1 MCDSSSYIEDKMLSD
16 TNLCYEIK
24 MGPRTFNNKVMCT
37 RSSLKAKLCFN
48 RYVLVFI
55 LFIQIG
61 TLSGMPY
68 HKVQISSTSNAEGRS
83 PTSSSLSSYQQ
94 SSSVGDLLTSLFR
107 QTIYNRIENLLLD
120 PGRPSLVKRKII
132 DSAVRNYHNQ
142 QYSAPTPIIEE
153 VDISS
158 QHASQS
164 SEFTPSGDEKTITIA
179 SEEEIEEVLEG
190 DSVKSHDIDIS
201 TLAGKQI
208 FRYNLAIITCFK
220 IIQ

>member
-1 MCDSSSYIEDKMLSD
+1 
-16 TNLCYEIK
+16 

-37 RSSLKAKLCFN
+37 GSSLKAKFRFN

-55 LFIQIG
+55 LFIKIG
-61 TLSGMPY
+61 PLSGMPY
-68 HKVQISSTSNAEGRS
+68 HKVQMSSTSNAEGRS
-83 PTSSSLSSYQQ
+83 PASSSISSYQQ

-142 QYSAPTPIIEE
+142 QYSAPTQIIEE

-158 QHASQS
+158 QHSSQS
-164 SEFTPSGDEKTITIA
+164 SEFTASGDERTITI
-179 SEEEIEEVLEG
+179 SKEEEIEDVLKG
-190 DSVKSHDIDIS
+190 NSDKNHDIDIS

-208 FRYNLAIITCFK
+208 FSDNLATVTLFTIFITYHHYLILAVVF
-220 IIQ
+220 QVFG

>member
-1 MCDSSSYIEDKMLSD
+1 MLSD
-16 TNLCYEIK
+16 TNLCSQIK
-24 MGPRTFNNKVMCT
+24 MGPRTFNNEVMCT
-37 RSSLKAKLCFN
+37 RSSFKAKFSFN

-83 PTSSSLSSYQQ
+83 PASSSISSYQQ

-142 QYSAPTPIIEE
+142 QYTAPTPIIEE

-158 QHASQS
+158 HHVSQS
-164 SEFTPSGDEKTITIA
+164 SEIAASGDERTITI
-179 SEEEIEEVLEG
+179 SSGEEIEEVLEE
-190 DSVKSHDIDIS
+190 DFDKNHDIDIS
-201 TLAGKQI
+201 TLAGKKI
-208 FRYNLAIITCFK
+208 SRYNLAIVTCIRK
-220 IIQ
+220 

>member
-1 MCDSSSYIEDKMLSD
+1 MMSD
-16 TNLCYEIK
+16 TNLCSQIK

-37 RSSLKAKLCFN
+37 RSSLKAKFRFN

-55 LFIQIG
+55 LLIQIG

-83 PTSSSLSSYQQ
+83 PASSSISSYQQ

-158 QHASQS
+158 QHVSQS
-164 SEFTPSGDEKTITIA
+164 SELTASGDEKRITIS
-179 SEEEIEEVLEG
+179 SEMEIEEVLEG
-190 DSVKSHDIDIS
+190 NSDKNHDIDIS

-208 FRYNLAIITCFK
+208 FLYNLAIITLFNSF
-220 IIQ
+220 II

>member
-1 MCDSSSYIEDKMLSD
+1 MLSD
-16 TNLCYEIK
+16 TNLYSQIK

-37 RSSLKAKLCFN
+37 RSSLKAKFSFN

-55 LFIQIG
+55 LFIKIG
-61 TLSGMPY
+61 PLSGMPY
-68 HKVQISSTSNAEGRS
+68 HKVQMSSTSNAEGRS
-83 PTSSSLSSYQQ
+83 PASSSISSYQQ

-142 QYSAPTPIIEE
+142 QYSAPTPLIEE

-158 QHASQS
+158 QEVSQS
-164 SEFTPSGDEKTITIA
+164 SEITAMGNKKTITMS
-179 SEEEIEEVLEG
+179 SEEEMEEVFEG
-190 DSVKSHDIDIS
+190 NSDKNHDIDIS

-208 FRYNLAIITCFK
+208 SRYNSAIVTCIK

>member
-1 MCDSSSYIEDKMLSD
+1 
-16 TNLCYEIK
+16 
-24 MGPRTFNNKVMCT
+24 MGPRTFNNKVACT
-37 RSSLKAKLCFN
+37 RSSLKVKFSLN

-55 LFIQIG
+55 LLIKIG

-68 HKVQISSTSNAEGRS
+68 HKVQISSASNAEGRS
-83 PTSSSLSSYQQ
+83 PASSSISSYQQ

-158 QHASQS
+158 QDVSQS
-164 SEFTPSGDEKTITIA
+164 SEITALGNDKTTTMSSG
-179 SEEEIEEVLEG
+179 EEMEEVFEG
-190 DSVKSHDIDIS
+190 NSDKNHDIDIS

-208 FRYNLAIITCFK
+208 SRYKLSIVTC
-220 IIQ
+220 INIQ